1 MIQSYPLLIR
11 LFNKD
16 SESSGRGSVTL
27 ENSTLTPVDVGGLA
41 AIDPWK
47 LLFQVAS
54 ESREELRSG
63 LRWFCI
69 FARSG
74 VEIPVSRF
82 EQMLGLARKFDASWE
97 DSKLLIDALFC
108 ATWLRSLGRQEL
120 QTTVSN
126 VHVSVY
132 LQVLEDIKTRK
143 LDDA

>member
-1 MIQSYPLLIR
+1 M
-11 LFNKD
+11 
-16 SESSGRGSVTL
+16 
-27 ENSTLTPVDVGGLA
+27 
-41 AIDPWK
+41 DPWK
-47 LLFQVAS
+47 ILSQIAS
-54 ESREELRSG
+54 QTKEGLRAA

-82 EQMLGLARKFDASWE
+82 EQMLGLVRQFDSSWE

-126 VHVSVY
+126 IHVLVY
-132 LQVLEDIKTRK
+132 LQVLEVIKARK

>member
-1 MIQSYPLLIR
+1 MLVR
-11 LFNKD
+11 LFNK
-16 SESSGRGSVTL
+16 EGEAAGRGSVTL
-27 ENSTLTPVDVGGLA
+27 DSSTLPSIDVGGLA

-54 ESREELRSG
+54 ESREGLDAG

-82 EQMLGLARKFDASWE
+82 EQMLGLVQQFDLSWE
-97 DSKLLIDALFC
+97 DSKLLTDALFC

-120 QTTVSN
+120 QTTVSDIHVL
-126 VHVSVY
+126 VHQQIS
-132 LQVLEDIKTRK
+132 EDFKTKK

>member
-1 MIQSYPLLIR
+1 MLIR

-16 SESSGRGSVTL
+16 AEASGRGSVTL
-27 ENSTLTPVDVGGLA
+27 ENSSFASMDVGGLA

-47 LLFQVAS
+47 ILFQVTSQSA
-54 ESREELRSG
+54 EGLKAG

-74 VEIPVSRF
+74 IEIPVSRF
-82 EQMLGLARKFDASWE
+82 EQMLGVIQQSDSSWG
-97 DSKLLIDALFC
+97 DLTLLVDALFC

-126 VHVSVY
+126 IHVSVY
-132 LQVLEDIKTRK
+132 PQVLRGLKTEK
-143 LDDA
+143 LKEA

>member
-1 MIQSYPLLIR
+1 

-16 SESSGRGSVTL
+16 AEASGRGSVTL
-27 ENSTLTPVDVGGLA
+27 ENSTLTSADIGGLA

-47 LLFQVAS
+47 ILLQVAS
-54 ESREELRSG
+54 ESEEG
-63 LRWFCI
+63 LRTSLQWLCV

-74 VEIPVSRF
+74 VEVPVSRF
-82 EQMLGLARKFDASWE
+82 EQMLGLVQQFDSSWE

-126 VHVSVY
+126 VHGLVY
-132 LQVLEDIKTRK
+132 PKVLEDFKTKK
-143 LDDA
+143 LDDT

>member
-1 MIQSYPLLIR
+1 MLIR

-16 SESSGRGSVTL
+16 AEAAGRGSVTL
-27 ENSTLTPVDVGGLA
+27 DNSTLTSMDVGGLA

-47 LLFQVAS
+47 ILLQVAS
-54 ESREELRSG
+54 ESRDGLKVG

-82 EQMLGLARKFDASWE
+82 EQMLGLVQQFDLSWE

-120 QTTVSN
+120 QASVSN
-126 VHVSVY
+126 IHVAVCS
-132 LQVLEDIKTRK
+132 QVLEDFKTNK
-143 LDDA
+143 LNDA

>member
-1 MIQSYPLLIR
+1 MLIR

-16 SESSGRGSVTL
+16 AEAAGRGSVTL
-27 ENSTLTPVDVGGLA
+27 ENSTFTSMDIGGLA

-47 LLFQVAS
+47 ILFQVAS
-54 ESREELRSG
+54 GSKEGLRAG

-74 VEIPVSRF
+74 VEIPVSRY
-82 EQMLGLARKFDASWE
+82 EQMLELIQQSGSSRE
-97 DSKLLIDALFC
+97 DFTLLIDALFC

-120 QTTVSN
+120 QTTVSSI
-126 VHVSVY
+126 HVSVY
-132 LQVLEDIKTRK
+132 PRVLEDFKTKK

>member
-1 MIQSYPLLIR
+1 MLVR

-16 SESSGRGSVTL
+16 AETSGRGSVTL
-27 ENSTLTPVDVGGLA
+27 ENSTLTSVDVGGLA

-47 LLFQVAS
+47 TLFQVAS
-54 ESREELRSG
+54 GSKGGLRTG

-74 VEIPVSRF
+74 VELPVSRF
-82 EQMLGLARKFDASWE
+82 EQMLGLVRQLDSSWE

-126 VHVSVY
+126 IHVSVY
-132 LQVLEDIKTRK
+132 LQVLEDIKSRK

>member
-1 MIQSYPLLIR
+1 M
-11 LFNKD
+11 
-16 SESSGRGSVTL
+16 TL
-27 ENSTLTPVDVGGLA
+27 ENPTLTSAEVGGLA

-47 LLFQVAS
+47 ILFQVAS
-54 ESREELRSG
+54 ESRESLGVG

-74 VEIPVSRF
+74 VEVPVTRF
-82 EQMLGLARKFDASWE
+82 EQMLELVQQFGSSWE

-126 VHVSVY
+126 IHVAVY
-132 LQVLEDIKTRK
+132 PRVLEDLTTKQPN
-143 LDDA
+143 DA

>member
-1 MIQSYPLLIR
+1 MLIR

-16 SESSGRGSVTL
+16 AEAAGRGSVTL
-27 ENSTLTPVDVGGLA
+27 ESSTFTSMDVGGLA
-41 AIDPWK
+41 TIEPWK
-47 LLFQVAS
+47 ILFQVAS
-54 ESREELRSG
+54 DSKEGYKAG

-74 VEIPVSRF
+74 VEIPVSRY
-82 EQMLGLARKFDASWE
+82 EQMLGLIQQSDSSWE
-97 DSKLLIDALFC
+97 DFTLLIDALFC

-126 VHVSVY
+126 IHVSVY
-132 LQVLEDIKTRK
+132 PRVLENFKTKK

>member
-1 MIQSYPLLIR
+1 MLVR

-16 SESSGRGSVTL
+16 AEPSGRGSVTL
-27 ENSTLTPVDVGGLA
+27 ENSTLASVDVGGIA
-41 AIDPWK
+41 TIDPWK
-47 LLFQVAS
+47 ILFQVAS
-54 ESREELRSG
+54 ESKECLRLG

-74 VEIPVSRF
+74 VEVPVSRF
-82 EQMLGLARKFDASWE
+82 EQMFGLVRQFDSSWE

-126 VHVSVY
+126 IHVSVY
-132 LQVLEDIKTRK
+132 PQVLEDIKTRK

>member
-1 MIQSYPLLIR
+1 MLIR

-16 SESSGRGSVTL
+16 AEATGRGSVTL
-27 ENSTLTPVDVGGLA
+27 ENSVLVAVDIGRLA
-41 AIDPWK
+41 TVDPWK
-47 LLFQVAS
+47 ILFQVAS
-54 ESREELRSG
+54 ESKEGLETG

-82 EQMLGLARKFDASWE
+82 QQMLGLVRFELSWE

-120 QTTVSN
+120 QTIVSN
-126 VHVSVY
+126 IHVSVY
-132 LQVLEDIKTRK
+132 PQVLEDLKAKK
-143 LDDA
+143 LNDV